1 MTKRFHGNEEKYTLE
16 VLKSEFRSSKA
27 TNMVNRAESAFAR
40 KMGSQYSIGFVN
52 GTATLHTALEALGVG
67 VGDEVIVPP
76 LTMSATAFAV
86 IQAGA
91 TPVFAD
97 VDIKTWQISA
107 ESVSDVATSQTK
119 AVISVALYGGSPDYE
134 PLLKSCGDIP
144 LVEDNAEA
152 FGTTYRG
159 VTIGN
164 FGCMSSYSFQSSKHL
179 TSGEGG
185 MLLVS
190 DEEIAD
196 KVRKIQSLGYRAVS
210 ANQGKISKLE
220 IQDPSYLRHEILGW
234 NYRLSDLNAAVILG
248 QIENYDHLVG
258 IRKDTANQ
266 LLSVIE
272 KTDWLVPQENY
283 KESEH
288 SYWAFPVLLNRSDLT
303 WKEFRDRFMLNGGKG
318 IYAAWQ
324 LSYLEPALLNHNFL
338 GRERFM
344 NPDILKSYSKGLCP
358 NAEFLQPKI
367 LAFRTN
373 EWDEAARTIQLKALI
388 QTISDFE

>member
-1 MTKRFHGNEEKYTLE
+1 MTKRLYGNEEKYALE
-16 VLKSEFRSSKA
+16 VLNSEFRSSKA
-27 TNMVNRAESAFAR
+27 TNMVGRAETAFAR
-40 KMGSQYSIGFVN
+40 KMGSEYSIGFVN

-76 LTMSATAFAV
+76 LTMSATAFSV

-97 VDIKTWQISA
+97 VDLDTWQISA
-107 ESVSDVATSQTK
+107 KSVESLITSETK
-119 AVISVALYGGSPDYE
+119 AVISVALYGGSPDYDALLLSMGDV
-134 PLLKSCGDIP
+134 PLI
-144 LVEDNAEA
+144 EDNAEA
-152 FGTTYRG
+152 FGTTFRG
-159 VTIGN
+159 VPIGN

-190 DEEIAD
+190 DEKLAD

-210 ANQGKISKLE
+210 ANQGKISKLD
-220 IQDPSYLRHEILGW
+220 IQDPSYLRHEVLGW

-248 QIENYDHLVG
+248 QIENYDNLINV
-258 IRKDTANQ
+258 RKNSAKKFLDQ
-266 LLSVIE
+266 VE
-272 KTDWLVPQENY
+272 KTNWLIPQANY
-283 KESEH
+283 QGCEH
-288 SYWAFPVLLNRSDLT
+288 SYWSFPVLLNHPYVT
-303 WKEFRDRFMLNGGKG
+303 WKEFRDKFMLNGGKG

-338 GRERFM
+338 GRERYM
-344 NPDILKSYSKGLCP
+344 NQEILKSYKKGLCP

-373 EWDEAARTIQLKALI
+373 EWDDAGQDVQIHALSK
-388 QTISDFE
+388 TISDFS

>member
-1 MTKRFHGNEEKYTLE
+1 
-16 VLKSEFRSSKA
+16 
-27 TNMVNRAESAFAR
+27 
-40 KMGSQYSIGFVN
+40 
-52 GTATLHTALEALGVG
+52 
-67 VGDEVIVPP
+67 
-76 LTMSATAFAV
+76 
-86 IQAGA
+86 
-91 TPVFAD
+91 
-97 VDIKTWQISA
+97 
-107 ESVSDVATSQTK
+107 
-119 AVISVALYGGSPDYE
+119 
-134 PLLKSCGDIP
+134 
-144 LVEDNAEA
+144 
-152 FGTTYRG
+152 
-159 VTIGN
+159 
-164 FGCMSSYSFQSSKHL
+164 
-179 TSGEGG
+179 

-258 IRKDTANQ
+258 IRKDTAKE

-272 KTDWLVPQENY
+272 KVDWLVPQEIY

-288 SYWAFPVLLNRSDLT
+288 SYWAFPVLLNRSDLS

-344 NPDILKSYSKGLCP
+344 NPNILKSYRQGLCP
-358 NAEFLQPKI
+358 NSESLQPKI